1 MENIYK
7 RETTS
12 IYNIG
17 DRKFVINSFDPMEG
31 NYILAQILTF
41 VLPFGVG
48 DALSSS
54 FGTEVKSELG
64 SSGKTMNKKDFINLQ
79 IDILKNVEEAFPTN
93 EKSPVVRENGTY
105 GISNVTMSLLIKLI
119 VATLAFNFKD
129 FFEGIQSEGST
140 MDNLV
145 SKFVNSRT

>member
-12 IYNIG
+12 TYNMG
-17 DRKFVINSFDPMEG
+17 GRNFLINSFDPMEG

-41 VLPFGVG
+41 VLPFGIG
-48 DALSSS
+48 DMLKSSM
-54 FGTEVKSELG
+54 GTEMKSDIG
-64 SSGKTMNKKDFINLQ
+64 STGKMMNKKDFINLQ
-79 IDILKNVEEAFPTN
+79 IDILKNVEEIFPTG

-105 GISNVTMSLLIKLI
+105 GISDVTMGMLIKLI

-129 FFEGIQSEGST
+129 FFDGIQSEDST
-140 MDNLV
+140 MGNLV
-145 SKFVNSRT
+145 SKFVNSKT